1 MNSEYLYDYINLFER
16 VLSVGYKL
24 NYSTGAIE
32 RAISYSPFFLKIEG
46 DNNTFAP
53 IVNDLVL
60 VKTLF
65 PEHDI
70 ALDKTP
76 VFNQCLWA
84 AEAYLRIQGDTKLTF
99 EAIFLYIPINKMYDF
114 FPVYHEMDFSH
125 IVQEFHKLYEQKTIF
140 ALLLYKYGYSI
151 IDVSKETNIPTTTL
165 YSLKSRR
172 RNIKKVSVEIVKS
185 LSSLFNVRL
194 ETFAEIQI

>member
-1 MNSEYLYDYINLFER
+1 
-16 VLSVGYKL
+16 
-24 NYSTGAIE
+24 
-32 RAISYSPFFLKIEG
+32 
-46 DNNTFAP
+46 
-53 IVNDLVL
+53 
-60 VKTLF
+60 
-65 PEHDI
+65 
-70 ALDKTP
+70 
-76 VFNQCLWA
+76 
-84 AEAYLRIQGDTKLTF
+84 
-99 EAIFLYIPINKMYDF
+99 MYDF

>member
-16 VLSVGYKL
+16 VLSAGYKL

-32 RAISYSPFFLKIEG
+32 RAVSYSPFFLKIEG
-46 DNNTFAP
+46 DNNAFAP
-53 IVNDLVL
+53 IINDSVL

-70 ALDKTP
+70 DLDKTP
-76 VFNQCLWA
+76 VYNQCLWA

-99 EAIFLYIPINKMYDF
+99 EAIFLYIPINNMYDF
-114 FPVYHEMDFSH
+114 FPLYHEMDFSH
-125 IVQEFHKLYEQKTIF
+125 IVREFHNLYEQKTIF

-151 IDVSKETNIPTTTL
+151 IDVSKETNIPTATL